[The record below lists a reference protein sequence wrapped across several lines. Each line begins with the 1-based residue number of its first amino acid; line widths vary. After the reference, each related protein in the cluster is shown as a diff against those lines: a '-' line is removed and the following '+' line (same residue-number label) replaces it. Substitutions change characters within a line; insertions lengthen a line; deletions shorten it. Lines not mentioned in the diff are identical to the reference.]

1 MLAFVNGLV
10 VHFHIVKKFYNTN
23 SYYDIKSYVK
33 SNPFLLKD
41 KEVVP
46 INRKIIKITSS
57 GFVAK
62 SSTRNNTCCKKCNKK
77 LAKKKPMIIMLMIN
91 RLIILGLLK
100 CSVNDFLSLV
110 CMFSSFP

>member
-1 MLAFVNGLV
+1 MFPILVFVIGLL
-10 VHFHIVKKFYNTN
+10 VHFQFIIMFYKIN
-23 SYYDIKSYVK
+23 SYYDIKKWCK
-33 SNPFLLKD
+33 STKKLLKF
-41 KEVVP
+41 
-46 INRKIIKITSS
+46 TSS
-57 GFVAK
+57 GFIAK
-62 SSTRNNTCCKKCNKK
+62 SSTRNNTCYKKCNKK